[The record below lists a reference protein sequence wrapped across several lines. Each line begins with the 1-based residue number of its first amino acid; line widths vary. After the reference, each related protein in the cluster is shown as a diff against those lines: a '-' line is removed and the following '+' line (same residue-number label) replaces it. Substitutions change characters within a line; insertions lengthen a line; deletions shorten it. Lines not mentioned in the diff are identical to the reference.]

1 MESNAENNLVE
12 KMIEAGVKEVVIRKG
27 EALQLF
33 PKKLVKINGAID
45 APSRFVEARSSEFNT
60 LKSHTLI
67 DRDNKKIT
75 LIVNEDSNT
84 DNIIV
89 EGVIEVAKDFVNLGI
104 NQSKGYSPA
113 ELSQKLKMLRSFF
126 PSKGEHAIIVST
138 LRNLKA
144 KVKADLDKMDD
155 QRGNVT
161 QNFTQAVES
170 NMPEQFTMEM
180 PLIKGGINYSFPVM
194 ILLEVSNNEITCFLE
209 SVDAQEIMDNVS
221 SVKIDEEIE
230 KIKNFTCIIEK

>member
-1 MESNAENNLVE
+1 MENNHENNLVE
-12 KMIEAGVKEVVIRKG
+12 KMVEQEVKEVTIRRG

-33 PKKLVKINGAID
+33 PKKQLRISGAID
-45 APSRFVEARSSEFNT
+45 APSRFVEARNTEFNL

-75 LIVNEDSNT
+75 LIVNEDSHEE
-84 DNIIV
+84 NIIV
-89 EGVIEVAKDFVNLGI
+89 EGVIEVAKDFINLGI
-104 NQSKGYSPA
+104 NQNKGYSPA

-126 PSKGEHAIIVST
+126 SSKGEHATIVHT

-144 KVKADLDKMDD
+144 KVKADLDKLDD

-170 NMPEQFTMEM
+170 NMPEQFSMEM
-180 PLIKGGINYSFPVM
+180 PLIKGGVNYSFPVM

-230 KIKNFTCIIEK
+230 KIKNYTCIIEK